1 MRQLVFGVFA
11 VALSLGGIV
20 GSTAQTSTPSMWI
33 TITAGAAGYATV
45 AVARSEMYI
54 DGGPVAGIG
63 PRGGG
68 TSSPPLMFNIRAW
81 NEGQK
86 ARVVVYARLR
96 DERAPEGATETPIAT
111 FVMGP
116 AETREVPEAEKWGGP
131 GLILSARGTN
141 AHR

>member
-1 MRQLVFGVFA
+1 MSPDRFNVSQSSEPCSGAAAGITLYSSVGGAPMRQLVFWVLA
-11 VALSLGGIV
+11 VAVSLGGIV

-63 PRGGG
+63 PRGAG
-68 TSSPPLMFNIRAW
+68 TSSPPLKFNIRAW

-86 ARVVVYARLR
+86 ARVVVYAR
-96 DERAPEGATETPIAT
+96 
-111 FVMGP
+111 
-116 AETREVPEAEKWGGP
+116 
-131 GLILSARGTN
+131 
-141 AHR
+141 